1 MPCGGDAGSA
11 VDVVADVALVAD
23 ERRSCMDA
31 DPHAD
36 RTIGCKALREL
47 GGGTQG
53 AGAVGKAKKNASP
66 CVSTSTPPCPA
77 HASRIDRPMFGERR
91 CIGLRAELV
100 QQRRRAFD
108 VGEEEGDGAGRKL
121 EPHAGI
127 IRRFQ
132 RTDNTRCSSDIPARW
147 GRQQFSTPAR

>member
-1 MPCGGDAGSA
+1 MPCGGNAGSA

-23 ERRSCMDA
+23 EWRSCMDA

-36 RTIGCKALREL
+36 RTIGGKALHEL
-47 GGGTQG
+47 GRGTQRARCG
-53 AGAVGKAKKNASP
+53 GERKEERVSLRVDLDPSVSGT
-66 CVSTSTPPCPA
+66 CVPD
-77 HASRIDRPMFGERR
+77 HRPMFGERR

-132 RTDNTRCSSDIPARW
+132 RTGNMRCSSDIPARW